1 MKKITLFFALVFA
14 SLASNAQ
21 IAPGSVAP
29 NFTVTDINGVTH
41 TLYDYTAAGKTVI
54 MDISATWCGPC
65 WNYHNGH
72 ALEDIYSAYG
82 EEGSNEVVV
91 LFVEGDGSTPVSA
104 LSGTGNTQGNWV
116 AGTPY
121 PIIDSATIANQ
132 YQITYF
138 PTVFRICPNNIVTEV
153 GALTAV
159 NLRNNL
165 NTNCVPLAGV
175 VGSVKV
181 DDSTL
186 GLCSTTGSPTVKVKN
201 YGKNVT
207 GVTTVATVDLK
218 ENGTVIA
225 TKSTTGTFAQFA
237 TKTLTFDPVTF
248 DPSATYTYEVN
259 NVNSQPNFNPDFST
273 SNLNLTF
280 PSETEL
286 NITVKVYT
294 DNYPGEASWRIKNS
308 AGTVVASYGPYA
320 NGSTAAGGP
329 EANTTMTHQ
338 VTLPNA
344 GECYSVELVDS
355 YGDGW
360 SLGSTPHGMEIFNGD
375 TSVWSVS
382 VGNFGTLSSSANA
395 LRTGTLATDNFA
407 KSTVSVFPNPS
418 TGRLQIKADSTVSV
432 ELVDVLGKVVFT
444 SKNVNN
450 DTILDLSSLNKGIY
464 LAKITGEN
472 INYTE
477 KVILN

>member
-29 NFTVTDINGVTH
+29 NFTATDINGVSH
-41 TLYDYTAAGKTVI
+41 TLADYLAAGKTVI
-54 MDISATWCGPC
+54 MDVSATWCGPC

-82 EEGSNEVVV
+82 VDGSDEVVV
-91 LFVEGDGSTPVSA
+91 LFVEGDGSTPVA
-104 LSGTGNTQGNWV
+104 DLYGSGSSQGDWV

-121 PIIDSATIANQ
+121 PIIDSATIANL

-138 PTVFRICPNNIVTEV
+138 PTVFRICPDGFVSEV
-153 GALTAV
+153 GSVSAV
-159 NLRNNL
+159 NLRNSIS
-165 NTNCVPLAGV
+165 TNCGTLAGV
-175 VGSVKV
+175 TGSVEV
-181 DDSTL
+181 SDSTL
-186 GLCSTTGSPTVKVKN
+186 GLCATSGSPTVKVKN

-273 SNLNLTF
+273 SDLALTF

-286 NITVKVYT
+286 AITVKVYT
-294 DNYPGEASWRIKNS
+294 DNYPGEMSWRIKNS
-308 AGTVVASYGPYA
+308 TGTVVASFGPYA
-320 NGSTAAGGP
+320 GGSAAAGGP
-329 EANTTMTHQ
+329 EANTTMTHE

-360 SLGSTPHGMEIFNGD
+360 SLGSTPHGMEIFNGN

-382 VGNFGTLSSSANA
+382 VGNFGTLSSNTNA
-395 LRTGTLATDNFA
+395 LRTGTLATDNFS
-407 KSTVSVFPNPS
+407 KSFVSVYPNPS
-418 TGRLQIKADSTVSV
+418 NGTLRIKADRSVSV
-432 ELVDVLGKVVFT
+432 ELVDVLGKVVY
-444 SKNVNN
+444 SIKNVNN
-450 DTILDLSSLNKGIY
+450 DTVLDLSSLNKGLY